1 MLIRDADPQLDA
13 SACAAIYAPYVS
25 DTAVSFEIE
34 PPIPQQMAE
43 RIEVASRM
51 HAWLVLEDEGRV
63 VGYAYGSRMH
73 VRAAYRWS
81 CEVSIYLELGRRR
94 TGAGRALYEVLLAR
108 LAERGYR
115 TAIAGMTLPNT
126 ASVGLHSAM
135 GFKEVGIYRRIGWK
149 AGAWHDVQWWQLDL
163 HPGEPGPPEELSGVT
178 ADAPNAVHQTAAE
191 GFARG
196 AGAYERGR
204 PSYPPEAVSWLAE
217 QLGMAP
223 GRRVLDLAAGTGK
236 LTRLLVATGASLIA
250 VEPVAEMRSALAELA
265 PGVDVRA
272 GTAEAIPLPDASV
285 DAVAVAQA
293 FHWFASEQALAEI
306 ARVLIPTGRLGLV
319 WNRRDLTLPL
329 QAEISEII
337 EPHRGSTPSFMT
349 GNWREA
355 FQHTRLFI
363 GTAEHQ
369 VPYEQLLTVDQ
380 LIDRVLSVS
389 FIAALSPSARDEV
402 EREVRALAQRHDD
415 RPLRLGYVTELYF
428 YARG

>member
-1 MLIRDADPQLDA
+1 
-13 SACAAIYAPYVS
+13 
-25 DTAVSFEIE
+25 
-34 PPIPQQMAE
+34 
-43 RIEVASRM
+43 
-51 HAWLVLEDEGRV
+51 
-63 VGYAYGSRMH
+63 
-73 VRAAYRWS
+73 
-81 CEVSIYLELGRRR
+81 
-94 TGAGRALYEVLLAR
+94 
-108 LAERGYR
+108 
-115 TAIAGMTLPNT
+115 
-126 ASVGLHSAM
+126 
-135 GFKEVGIYRRIGWK
+135 
-149 AGAWHDVQWWQLDL
+149 
-163 HPGEPGPPEELSGVT
+163 
-178 ADAPNAVHQTAAE
+178 VHEAAAE

-204 PSYPPEAVSWLAE
+204 PSYPPEAVCWLAE
-217 QLGMAP
+217 QLELAP
-223 GRRVLDLAAGTGK
+223 GTRVLDLAAGTGK
-236 LTRLLVATGASLIA
+236 LTRLLANTGASLIA

-272 GTAEAIPLPDASV
+272 GTAEAIPLPHASV

-306 ARVLIPTGRLGLV
+306 ARVLTPTGRLGLV

-329 QAEISEII
+329 QAAISEII

-363 GTAEHQ
+363 PAAEHQ
-369 VPYEQLLTVDQ
+369 VPYEQSLTIDQ

-415 RPLRLGYVTELYF
+415 RPLRLGYVTELYS
-428 YARG
+428 YARGAEAGGGSSL

>member
-1 MLIRDADPQLDA
+1 MRLFVPVGQARARRF
-13 SACAAIYAPYVS
+13 Y
-25 DTAVSFEIE
+25 T
-34 PPIPQQMAE
+34 
-43 RIEVASRM
+43 R
-51 HAWLVLEDEGRV
+51 EGFVV
-63 VGYAYGSRMH
+63 VGEPFEFG
-73 VRAAYRWS
+73 
-81 CEVSIYLELGRRR
+81 LG
-94 TGAGRALYEVLLAR
+94 
-108 LAERGYR
+108 
-115 TAIAGMTLPNT
+115 LPVIEYQR
-126 ASVGLHSAM
+126 S
-135 GFKEVGIYRRIGWK
+135 
-149 AGAWHDVQWWQLDL
+149 
-163 HPGEPGPPEELSGVT
+163 LSPDG
-178 ADAPNAVHQTAAE
+178 APNAVHQAAAE

-217 QLGMAP
+217 QLGLTP

-265 PGVDVRA
+265 PRVDVRA

-285 DAVAVAQA
+285 DAVAIAQA

-306 ARVLIPTGRLGLV
+306 ARVLAPTGRLGLV

-329 QAEISEII
+329 QASISEII

-349 GNWREA
+349 GDWREA
-355 FQHTRLFI
+355 FQHTRLLI

-415 RPLRLGYVTELYF
+415 RPLRLGHVTELYS
-428 YARG
+428 YERG